1 MSNFNL
7 DIIFE
12 TLAGSHLYGTN
23 IADSDNDYRGVC
35 LQPWQSLLGLQG
47 FAQIESKNPD
57 RCIYGTNKFL
67 ALAAQCNPNI
77 IELLFAPIEG
87 ATVIV
92 CKPEWLQ
99 IYERRNLFVSKAA
112 ASRFAGY
119 AYQQFHRMKTHHAW
133 MTGNNPPN
141 VTVEDFGGVLKPDG
155 GVQWPNAGMQSAYAN
170 AHHQWNQYQTWLAN
184 RNQRRSA
191 LEQQFGYDT
200 KYAMHLVRLI
210 QEGEELLLTG
220 NITVPRPNASDL
232 LKIRAGTW
240 TYAEVE
246 DYALTGIERLKQ
258 LEQASPLPWGA
269 DHSAIENLAVTLN
282 MLTITAFQKGS
293 HHESR

>member
-1 MSNFNL
+1 MTNFDL

-23 IADSDNDYRGVC
+23 IPESDVDYRGVS

-47 FAQIESKNPD
+47 FEQIETKNPD

-67 ALAAQCNPNI
+67 TLASQCNPNI

-87 ATVIV
+87 ATVIA
-92 CKPEWLQ
+92 CKPVWLHVH
-99 IYERRNLFVSKAA
+99 EHRNLFISRAA

-119 AYQQFHRMKTHHAW
+119 AHQQFHRMKTHHAW

-184 RNQRRSA
+184 RNTKRSA

-200 KYAMHLVRLI
+200 KYAMHLVRLV

-220 NITVPRPNASDL
+220 NIMLPRPNAADL
-232 LKIRAGTW
+232 LKIRAGAW

-246 DYALTGIERLKQ
+246 DYALMGIECLKA
-258 LEQASPLPWGA
+258 LEKNSPLPWGA
-269 DHSAIENLAVTLN
+269 DHPAIENLAVTLN
-282 MLTITAFQKGS
+282 VQAVASSGLTIRKD
-293 HHESR
+293 